1 MVVDGKLYKWYPDIS
16 EKEIGGE
23 TSNKFVD
30 TLSVSNLF
38 LSGAGADYDG
48 DQMNAKCIYSE
59 EANKELEEY
68 MQSKAQYINLGGF
81 NGRTT
86 DKEAIQVLYNMTL
99 ILSDDRPKITPSE
112 KILFA

>member
-48 DQMNAKCIYSE
+48 DQMSAKCIYSE

>member
-30 TLSVSNLF
+30 TLSISNLY

-48 DQMNAKCIYSE
+48 DQMSVKAIYSE

-68 MQSKAQYINLGGF
+68 LQSKAQYINLSGS
-81 NGRTT
+81 NMRTA
-86 DKEAIQVLYNMTL
+86 DKEASQVLYNMTL
-99 ILSDDRPKITPSE
+99 ILPDNAKEITPSE
-112 KILFA
+112 KILF